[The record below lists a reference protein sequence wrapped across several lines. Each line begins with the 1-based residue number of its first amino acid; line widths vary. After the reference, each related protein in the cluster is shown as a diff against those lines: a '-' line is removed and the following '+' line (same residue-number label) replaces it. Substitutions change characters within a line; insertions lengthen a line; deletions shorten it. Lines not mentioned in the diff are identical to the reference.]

1 MVRGMWPVAVQ
12 VTLRGDVSSQYLT
25 GMLMAAPLAEGSGAI
40 DILIQGDLVSK
51 PYVDM
56 TIRLMERFGVK
67 VCPSAP
73 VISKKERAGTRGS
86 VKDVGTVQLPMLP
99 SGSQYLQ
106 EKGRQISGIRQ
117 QYWRMSVGRLLL
129 ARHVAQA
136 ILPN

>member
-1 MVRGMWPVAVQ
+1 MACMLKICSGALVPKGMWPVAVQ

-67 VCPSAP
+67 VNAPSSCCFKFP
-73 VISKKERAGTRGS
+73 VQIW
-86 VKDVGTVQLPMLP
+86 
-99 SGSQYLQ
+99 YLA
-106 EKGRQISGIRQ
+106 E
-117 QYWRMSVGRLLL
+117 Y
-129 ARHVAQA
+129 
-136 ILPN
+136 